1 MYKKILVALENSSA
15 DQTLIPHITQLAKLH
30 GSTLILMHVAD
41 GWAAR
46 FYDELLLKESEE
58 MKKDRAYLEETAATL
73 RNQGLKVNTLLAHGD
88 PPQEILNIANK
99 EACDLIAMTSHGHR
113 FIADMIYGST
123 IEKVRHEAS
132 VPILVLKAQA
142 DL

>member
-15 DQTLIPHITQLAKLH
+15 DQTLIPHIAKLAQFH
-30 GSTLILMHVAD
+30 GSTLILLHVAD

-46 FYDELLLKESEE
+46 FYDELLLRESEE
-58 MKKDRAYLEETAATL
+58 MRKDKQYLEESAEKL
-73 RNQGLKVNTLLAHGD
+73 RNQGLTVLTHLAHGD

-123 IEKVRHEAS
+123 IEEVRHEAS
-132 VPILVLKAQA
+132 IPILVLKAQK
-142 DL
+142 L